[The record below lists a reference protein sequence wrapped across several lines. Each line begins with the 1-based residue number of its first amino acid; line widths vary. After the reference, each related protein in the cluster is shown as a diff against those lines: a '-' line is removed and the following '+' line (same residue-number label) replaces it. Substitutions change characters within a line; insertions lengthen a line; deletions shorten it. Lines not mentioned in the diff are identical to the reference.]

1 LKGLICGREEQKEW
15 RRYGNRLAEFTRGLS
30 NDRQKLSG
38 SILEEECWQRVPW
51 AMGSV
56 VDGEAKWKLL
66 VKSLGEKLEPIPSPK
81 ISSFRSGMGWEGV
94 RPAFSEVG
102 LFKGLREANVCLK
115 QKSNHERQLYFNFCS
130 FNVSLVLLIAQK
142 DSLLLLCS
150 EVSRDLLIVW
160 METDFLKDL
169 EKRVE

>member
-1 LKGLICGREEQKEW
+1 
-15 RRYGNRLAEFTRGLS
+15 
-30 NDRQKLSG
+30 
-38 SILEEECWQRVPW
+38 
-51 AMGSV
+51 MGSV